1 MHCCW
6 CSISSL
12 QVVCAR
18 SDEILR
24 LPHDD
29 DDDDGDD
36 DDDDDTPTAAGIV
49 KGHDVAVRIL
59 TLAAVR

>member
-18 SDEILR
+18 SDERLR
-24 LPHDD
+24 LPNDD
-29 DDDDGDD
+29 DV
-36 DDDDDTPTAAGIV
+36 DDDTPTADGTV
-49 KGHDVAVRIL
+49 NGHDIAVRIL
-59 TLAAVR
+59 TLAAFL